1 MKRRLIRFLAYFRR
15 GHNIYLA
22 FILSFANFVVI
33 QYRLLVE
40 HVTFLREVFTSLT
53 LFALVF
59 TLTYVPLAILLGWL
73 DYRKICVPVE
83 TELMSRANPWVR
95 DLAYALYLIADGKNE
110 EAKRVLKKWLGEK
123 T

>member
-40 HVTFLREVFTSLT
+40 HVSFLREVFTSLAV
-53 LFALVF
+53 FALF
-59 TLTYVPLAILLGWL
+59 FMLTYVPIAVLLGWL

-83 TELMSRANPWVR
+83 TELTSRANPWVR
-95 DLAYALYLIADGKNE
+95 DLARALYLIADGKSE
-110 EAKRVLKKWLGEK
+110 EAKRVLERWLR
-123 T
+123 